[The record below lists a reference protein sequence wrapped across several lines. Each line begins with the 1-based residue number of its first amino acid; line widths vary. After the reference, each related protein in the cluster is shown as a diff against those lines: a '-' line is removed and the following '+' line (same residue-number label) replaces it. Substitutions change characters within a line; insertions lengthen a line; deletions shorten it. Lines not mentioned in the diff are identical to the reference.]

1 MIVKGTIWGPGIHHM
16 WLDNKPT
23 KVHATPASV
32 RKDYEILKE
41 NLPITLGIDHLDEQT
56 LQKNKILNKMNLLN
70 VGVIK
75 DVELLNDEIKIT
87 ESTITNP
94 TVQEL
99 YDRGEL
105 PNFSIVSDMFTAQS
119 QAEEADVTERYSVI
133 NRVDFVEKGACKKC
147 MVDQPGNGNAST
159 SRAHA
164 KAIIGDDNVASDPQN
179 PPAGGDNSGDGQDQ
193 EPTMV
198 EIFKEIKNGNAETR
212 RALIA
217 IEGKLG
223 IKEPAQPNDQNQQ
236 PPAQAGASDPEG
248 STEENEPEG
257 NEPKPAGASDPN
269 ESRIKKLEDEIEAQ
283 KAAAAK
289 AEAAGIVDGYLKEG
303 KIKPK
308 DVDNHIAMAMATP
321 ENYKEVMKDAP
332 VLIDMEKH
340 SKGAA
345 SGSDSDVTIKDEEGN
360 EVDMVKANEE
370 IDKEIKA
377 EGGG

>member
-1 MIVKGTIWGPGIHHM
+1 M

-105 PNFSIVSDMFTAQS
+105 PNFSIVSDMFTAKS
-119 QAEEADVTERYSVI
+119 EAEEADVTEKYSVI

-147 MVDQPGNGNAST
+147 MVDQPGTGNAST

-164 KAIIGDDNVASDPQN
+164 KAIIGDDNVADNPQTPPKGEN
-179 PPAGGDNSGDGQDQ
+179 PPAEEETE
-193 EPTMV
+193 EPTMADV
-198 EIFKEIKNGNAETR
+198 MKAINELTNVVKP
-212 RALIA
+212 ALRA
-217 IEGKLG
+217 IEGNLG
-223 IKEPAQPNDQNQQ
+223 IKEPAPEE

-248 STEENEPEG
+248 STEGNDPEG
-257 NEPKPAGASDPN
+257 NKPKPAGASDPN
-269 ESRIKKLEDEIEAQ
+269 ESRIQKLEQEIEAQ
-283 KAAAAK
+283 KARAKK
-289 AEAAGIVDGYLKEG
+289 AEATGIVDGYLKEG
-303 KIKPK
+303 KIKPA
-308 DVDNHIAMAMATP
+308 DTEEHIAMAMATP
-321 ENYKEVMKDAP
+321 DQYKKVMDNAEVI
-332 VLIDMEKH
+332 IDMKKH
-340 SKGAA
+340 SKGNAA
-345 SGSDSDVTIKDEEGN
+345 SSSNNEIEDEDGN
-360 EVDMVKANEE
+360 IIDLEATAKAVDAR
-370 IDKEIKA
+370 IKA
-377 EGGG
+377 EGGR